1 MNIQKQLLLI
11 IMGLLLTLSSNE
23 SDAFEND
30 EMFTIPYLEDA
41 KIFAEFTDELPAVI
55 NYFTAHNE
63 QEIIRFYQGK
73 FGDAISSDMKRGRL
87 TLYFNHE
94 DKQLRVV
101 ISPQGKKYQ
110 VDILLK

>member
-1 MNIQKQLLLI
+1 MNIQKHLSLILMTSLLC
-11 IMGLLLTLSSNE
+11 LTSFNTSALQ
-23 SDAFEND
+23 SDNYFE
-30 EMFTIPYLEDA
+30 IPYLEDA
-41 KIFAEFTDELPAVI
+41 KLFAQFTDELPAVI

-63 QEIIRFYQGK
+63 QEIINFYQEK
-73 FGDAISSDMKRGRL
+73 FGDAISNEMKRGRL

-101 ISPQGKKYQ
+101 ISPQGNKFQ